1 VSGDS
6 RSMWAR
12 SERKNVLALC
22 ETPAMSDVIALVTEF
37 LGALHPTYVD
47 LTGAIERYCTEDCV
61 WSNTGL
67 PTQEGKAAMLAFNEA
82 FRSVSGLGM
91 IEIDILNIVAEGNV
105 VLTERIDYL
114 RTDDG
119 TLIAAL
125 PVMGTFELRDGQIA
139 AWRDYYDPTP
149 LQGKPG

>member
-1 VSGDS
+1 
-6 RSMWAR
+6 MWAR
-12 SERKNVLALC
+12 SERKNILALC

-37 LGALHPTYVD
+37 LGALQPTYVD

-91 IEIDILNIVAEGNV
+91 IEIDILNIAAEGNV

-119 TLIAAL
+119 TLIGVAGHGDVRAARRADRRVARL
-125 PVMGTFELRDGQIA
+125 LRPHPAPGQA
-139 AWRDYYDPTP
+139 RLTVT
-149 LQGKPG
+149 